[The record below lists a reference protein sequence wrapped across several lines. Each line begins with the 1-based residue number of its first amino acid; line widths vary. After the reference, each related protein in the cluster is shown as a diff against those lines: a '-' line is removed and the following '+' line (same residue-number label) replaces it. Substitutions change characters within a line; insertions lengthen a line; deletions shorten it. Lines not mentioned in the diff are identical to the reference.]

1 MLLSQIL
8 EAFSFGVPVVAYA
21 IDGIP
26 EIVNNNTDGIVIKP
40 NDVKSSTDSIFTLL
54 TNTDVSQ
61 EYANSGYKKVS
72 DSFSIKSSTLNH
84 DKYWLDF

>member
-1 MLLSQIL
+1 MAVMPQSIL
-8 EAFSFGVPVVAYA
+8 YIMKASHFDFL
-21 IDGIP
+21 
-26 EIVNNNTDGIVIKP
+26 T